1 MSCIDFRFKYSVKS
15 SSGQILDFIF
25 QAKKICWFFIH
36 ISVDITELLKKQI
49 WENESKKKIVSLC
62 FDVVV

>member
-1 MSCIDFRFKYSVKS
+1 MSCIDSIFKYSVKT
-15 SSGQILDFIF
+15 SGQILDFILPA
-25 QAKKICWFFIH
+25 QKTCWFFIH